1 MCVYVCERETGR
13 FELLTCSLSSNLGS
27 TETLKPMGG
36 LEEGEGDDDAAP
48 MLQFEGGRSAGIIE
62 QKATAVGT
70 EMQIEEAERER
81 DEITLWVT
89 RRL

>member
-1 MCVYVCERETGR
+1 MFVRETGR
-13 FELLTCSLSSNLGS
+13 FELPTCSLSSNLGS
-27 TETLKPMGG
+27 TEKLKPIGG

-48 MLQFEGGRSAGIIE
+48 MLQEGRSAGIIE
-62 QKATAVGT
+62 QKARAVGT

-81 DEITLWVT
+81 DKITRRVT